1 MIRAVWRG
9 RVIAESD
16 ATIVV
21 EGNHYFPP
29 ESVDRDVL
37 LDSATTTRCPWK
49 GKAHYR
55 NLLIDG
61 EVHRDMAWTYPRPWP
76 LARRIAGYIAF
87 SPGVV
92 IERR

>member
-1 MIRAVWRG
+1 MIRAVWQG
-9 RVIAESD
+9 RVIAESG

-29 ESVDRDVL
+29 ESVDHEAL
-37 LDSATTTRCPWK
+37 LDSATTTRCFWK
-49 GKAHYR
+49 GEAQYR
-55 NLLIDG
+55 DLLIDG
-61 EVHRDMAWTYPRPWP
+61 ETHRDMAWTYPRPRP
-76 LARRIAGYIAF
+76 LARRIAGYVAF